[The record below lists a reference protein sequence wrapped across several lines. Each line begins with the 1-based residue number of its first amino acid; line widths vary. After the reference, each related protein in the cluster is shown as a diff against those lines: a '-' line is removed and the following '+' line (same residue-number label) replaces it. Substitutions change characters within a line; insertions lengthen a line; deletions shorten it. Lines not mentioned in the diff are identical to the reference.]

1 MLSRKGKYIYFLLF
15 KLFLALT
22 PSLIH
27 PDETF
32 QSFESFVHIL
42 VPTWNLSANIPWE
55 FNCDSPVRSLVSPA
69 LLLGP
74 PFVLLRSVGSA
85 LGLLQYPST
94 FFLFILCH
102 LYIAIVTIFVEQ
114 MFLSNVESFLG
125 SEMASITSTL
135 LTFSWPIGVLMSRP
149 LSNTIESW
157 AVALLLISALNVD
170 RYISERKTIR
180 AAKELLW
187 FAFILC
193 IGTFSRFTFIFFTSP
208 VCIWLLFSFI
218 REYRVTHSF
227 KVIGP
232 VLLFGMIS
240 FISSILFIVNV
251 DTVYY
256 GGKFLNT
263 LNISWWKSAKF
274 TPVNAFLYNSQA
286 SNLAIHGTH
295 PHWLHFI
302 VNMTLLFGPL
312 WLLVVGF
319 VVYIASSFILLPF
332 LHFTKAQDISVS
344 PFILLCASIVT
355 SGLFFLSLA
364 PHQEPRFLLPLS
376 FPLAICG
383 AFILTKKVSN
393 QLLQTFYSRYI
404 TYPCRFKI
412 TFFAL
417 YILFNLTCILFF
429 GFIHQGGIKPMT
441 SIISFGISTS
451 HLSSSSLSLPSS
463 SSLSSFLSSSSSS
476 SFSAFIE
483 KNAWSGLFSIST
495 LNKTLLYEAVVKKK
509 TRSIIFFSTYPSSQ
523 ALLFQQIEHTK
534 QLPATFGSNS
544 LFLHAPWCIENKT
557 SSTLR
562 PQIQS
567 INVGSSK
574 VSALENVLLNQF
586 EMGPANS
593 IIVSQS
599 HLSEKVHQAALLS
612 CTRLGYDSATVDE
625 TLASVWPHL
634 SMEDIPPL
642 LFSYQ
647 SLKLEAHFVECI
659 NYKL

>member
-1 MLSRKGKYIYFLLF
+1 M
-15 KLFLALT
+15 
-22 PSLIH
+22 
-27 PDETF
+27 
-32 QSFESFVHIL
+32 
-42 VPTWNLSANIPWE
+42 
-55 FNCDSPVRSLVSPA
+55 
-69 LLLGP
+69 
-74 PFVLLRSVGSA
+74 
-85 LGLLQYPST
+85 
-94 FFLFILCH
+94 
-102 LYIAIVTIFVEQ
+102 
-114 MFLSNVESFLG
+114 
-125 SEMASITSTL
+125 
-135 LTFSWPIGVLMSRP
+135 
-149 LSNTIESW
+149 
-157 AVALLLISALNVD
+157 
-170 RYISERKTIR
+170 
-180 AAKELLW
+180 
-187 FAFILC
+187 
-193 IGTFSRFTFIFFTSP
+193 FFTTP

-256 GGKFLNT
+256 GGKLFSPLY
-263 LNISWWKSAKF
+263 ISWWKSAKF
-274 TPVNAFLYNSQA
+274 TPINAFIYNSQA

-319 VVYIASSFILLPF
+319 VVYTLSSFILLRF
-332 LHFTKAQDISVS
+332 LHFTKAQNISVS

-376 FPLAICG
+376 FPLAVCG
-383 AFILTKKVSN
+383 AFIILTKKVSN
-393 QLLQTFYSRYI
+393 QSLQTFCSHYI
-404 TYPCRFKI
+404 TYPGRFKI

-417 YILFNLTCILFF
+417 YILFNLPCILFF
-429 GFIHQGGIKPMT
+429 GFMHQGGIKPMT

-451 HLSSSSLSLPSS
+451 HLSSSSLSPSS
-463 SSLSSFLSSSSSS
+463 SSFSLLFSSFSSS

-483 KNAWSGLFSIST
+483 KTAWSGLLSISS
-495 LNKTLLYEAVVKKK
+495 LNKTLLYETVVKKK
-509 TRSIIFFSTYPSSQ
+509 TRSIIYFSTYPSSQ
-523 ALLFQQIEHTK
+523 ALLFQQVEDTR
-534 QLPATFGSNS
+534 QLPASFGYNP
-544 LFLHAPWCIENKT
+544 LLLHAPWCIENMT
-557 SSTLR
+557 SSTQR

-574 VSALENVLLNQF
+574 VSALENILSNQF

-593 IIVSQS
+593 IIVFQS
-599 HLSEKVHQAALLS
+599 HLSEKVRQAALLS
-612 CTRLGYDSATVDE
+612 CTKLGYDSATVDE

-634 SMEDIPPL
+634 SMEDIPPFP
-642 LFSYQ
+642 FSYQ

-659 NYKL
+659 N